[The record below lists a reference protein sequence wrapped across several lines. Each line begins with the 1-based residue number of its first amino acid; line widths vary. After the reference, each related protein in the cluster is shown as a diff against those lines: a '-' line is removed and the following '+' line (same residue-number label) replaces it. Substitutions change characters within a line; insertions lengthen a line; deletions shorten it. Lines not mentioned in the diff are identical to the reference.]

1 MTGSNL
7 VLCVRNVVSGGDG
20 KAFGAE
26 PGPGR
31 FLDVPDGET
40 PHPEKH
46 RISRTA
52 FRDEVLKRAS
62 TGTVERKTG
71 PNRREA
77 FTTGNV
83 LVFVHGYNNRI
94 EDIMERHN
102 LLQAGLGGAGYRG
115 AIVSFDWPSDDST
128 LNYLEDRRDAKTT
141 AFRLV
146 DDGIRLIAG
155 LQKERRRRRC
165 DIDVHLLGHSTGAY
179 VIREAFSD
187 AEQHASLSSGAWT
200 VSQVAF
206 IGADISAASMS
217 GDSGRSR
224 ALFRHAA
231 RITNYSSRFD
241 RALRIS
247 NVKRLGTA
255 PRVGRVGLPA
265 DAHSKCVDVD
275 CSTHW
280 RGLPEPGEAFIGD
293 FTHSWHFGDPLFARD
308 LAYTIEGDIDRHR
321 IPTRRMEDGGLALRS
336 ERAPPDP
343 DAAQ

>member
-1 MTGSNL
+1 MKTTSNL
-7 VLCVRNVVSGGDG
+7 VLCVRNVVSDGNG

-26 PGPGR
+26 PGPSR

-40 PHPEKH
+40 PHPERH

-52 FRDEVLKRAS
+52 FRDEVLKRAG

-94 EDIMERHN
+94 EDIMERHD
-102 LLQAGLGGAGYRG
+102 LLQAGLGGAGYEG

-146 DDGIRLIAG
+146 DDGIRLIAA
-155 LQKERRRRRC
+155 LQKERRKRRC

-187 AEQHASLSSGAWT
+187 AEQHASLSSGNWT

-206 IGADISAASMS
+206 IGADVSAGSMS
-217 GDSGRSR
+217 GDSDKSR
-224 ALFRHAA
+224 ALFRHAV

-265 DAHSKCVDVD
+265 DAHPKCVDVD

-280 RGLPEPGEAFIGD
+280 RGLPEPDEELIGD

-308 LAYTIEGDIDRHR
+308 LAYTIEGEIDRHR
-321 IPTRRMEDGGLALRS
+321 IPTRRMEDGGLALHP
-336 ERAPPDP
+336 E
-343 DAAQ
+343 

>member
-1 MTGSNL
+1 MTRSNL
-7 VLCVRNVVSGGDG
+7 VLSVRNVVSDRTG
-20 KAFGAE
+20 KGFGAE
-26 PGPGR
+26 PGPSR

-40 PHPEKH
+40 PHPERH
-46 RISRTA
+46 RVSRAA
-52 FRDEVLKRAS
+52 FRAEVLKRAR
-62 TGTVERKTG
+62 TGTVKRKTA
-71 PNRREA
+71 PHKRET

-94 EDIMERHN
+94 EDIMVRHD
-102 LLQAGLGGAGYRG
+102 LLQAGLGAAGYEG

-146 DDGIRLIAG
+146 DDGIKVIAA
-155 LQKERRRRRC
+155 LQKERQKRKC
-165 DIDVHLLGHSTGAY
+165 EIDVHLLGHSTGAY

-187 AEQHASLSSGAWT
+187 ARQHASISSGNWT

-206 IGADISAASMS
+206 IGADISASSMS
-217 GDSGRSR
+217 AGDSKSR

-241 RALRIS
+241 RALKIS

-255 PRVGRVGLPA
+255 PRAGRVGLPA

-275 CSTHW
+275 CSAYW
-280 RGLPEPGEAFIGD
+280 SDLPDPSDDFVGD
-293 FTHSWHFGDPLFARD
+293 FTHSWHFGDPRFAED
-308 LAYTIEGDIDRHR
+308 LAHTIAGDIDRHR
-321 IPTRRMEDGGLALRS
+321 IPTRRMVDGRLALHL
-336 ERAPPDP
+336 A
-343 DAAQ
+343 

>member
-1 MTGSNL
+1 MTRSNL
-7 VLCVRNVVSGGDG
+7 VLCVRNVVSNANG

-26 PGPGR
+26 PGPSL

-40 PHPEKH
+40 PHPERHK
-46 RISRTA
+46 INRTA
-52 FRDEVLKRAS
+52 FRDEVLKRAC

-71 PNRREA
+71 RNRREA

-83 LVFVHGYNNRI
+83 LVFVHGYNNRV
-94 EDIMERHN
+94 EDIMKRHD
-102 LLQAGLGGAGYRG
+102 LLQKGLREAGYEG

-146 DDGIRLIAG
+146 DDGIKLIAA
-155 LQKERRRRRC
+155 LQRERRKRKC

-187 AEQHASLSSGAWT
+187 AEQHASLSSGNWT

-206 IGADISAASMS
+206 IGADISAGSMCR
-217 GDSGRSR
+217 DSSKSQ
-224 ALFRHAA
+224 ALFRHAV

-280 RGLPEPGEAFIGD
+280 RGLPEPDKDFIGD
-293 FTHSWHFGDPLFARD
+293 FTHSWHFGDPLFAKD
-308 LAYTIEGDIDRHR
+308 LAYTVEGAIDRHR
-321 IPTRRMEDGGLALRS
+321 IPTRRMEDGCLALQ
-336 ERAPPDP
+336 PK
-343 DAAQ
+343 

>member
-1 MTGSNL
+1 MTRSNL
-7 VLCVRNVVSGGDG
+7 VLCVRNVVSNGNG

-26 PGPGR
+26 PGPSR

-40 PHPEKH
+40 PHPERH

-52 FRDEVLKRAS
+52 FRREVLKRAS

-83 LVFVHGYNNRI
+83 LVFVHGYNNRT

-102 LLQAGLGGAGYRG
+102 LLQAGLRGAGYRG
-115 AIVSFDWPSDDST
+115 AIVSFDWPSDDAT
-128 LNYLEDRRDAKTT
+128 LNYLEDRRDAKAT

-146 DDGIRLIAG
+146 DDGIGLIAA
-155 LQKERRRRRC
+155 LQRERQKRRC

-187 AEQHASLSSGAWT
+187 AEQHASISSGNWT
-200 VSQVAF
+200 VSQIAF
-206 IGADISAASMS
+206 IGADISASSMS
-217 GDSGRSR
+217 GDSGKSQ
-224 ALFRHAA
+224 ALFRHAV

-280 RGLPEPGEAFIGD
+280 SSLPEPDEEFIGD
-293 FTHSWHFGDPLFARD
+293 FTHSWHFGEPLFARD
-308 LAYTIEGDIDRHR
+308 LAYTIEGEIDRHR
-321 IPTRRMEDGGLALRS
+321 IPTRRMEGGCLVLHP
-336 ERAPPDP
+336 E
-343 DAAQ
+343 

>member
-1 MTGSNL
+1 MTRSNL
-7 VLCVRNVVSGGDG
+7 VLCVRNVVSNRDG

-26 PGPGR
+26 PGPSR

-40 PHPEKH
+40 PHPERH
-46 RISRTA
+46 RISRAA

-146 DDGIRLIAG
+146 DDGIRLIAA
-155 LQKERRRRRC
+155 LQKERQRRRC

-187 AEQHASLSSGAWT
+187 AEQHASISSGNWT
-200 VSQVAF
+200 VSQIAF
-206 IGADISAASMS
+206 IGADVSASSMS
-217 GDSGRSR
+217 SDNSKSQ
-224 ALFRHAA
+224 ALFRHAV
-231 RITNYSSRFD
+231 RVTNYSSRFD

-280 RGLPEPGEAFIGD
+280 RGLPEPDEEFIGD
-293 FTHSWHFGDPLFARD
+293 FTHSWHFGDPVFARD
-308 LAYTIEGDIDRHR
+308 LAYTIEGEIDRHR
-321 IPTRRMEDGGLALRS
+321 IPTRRMEDGRLALRP
-336 ERAPPDP
+336 E
-343 DAAQ
+343 

>member
-1 MTGSNL
+1 MMTKSNL
-7 VLCVRNVVSGGDG
+7 VFCVRNVVSNGNG

-26 PGPGR
+26 PGPSR
-31 FLDVPDGET
+31 FLDVPNGET
-40 PHPEKH
+40 PHPEEH

-52 FRDEVLKRAS
+52 FRDEVLKRAD

-71 PNRREA
+71 PNKREA

-83 LVFVHGYNNRI
+83 LVFVHGYNNSI
-94 EDIMERHN
+94 EDIMKRHD
-102 LLQAGLGGAGYRG
+102 LLQAGLGGAGYKG

-146 DDGIRLIAG
+146 DDGIRLIAA
-155 LQKERRRRRC
+155 LQKERQRRKC

-187 AEQHASLSSGAWT
+187 AEQHASISSGDWT

-206 IGADISAASMS
+206 IGADISADSMS
-217 GDSGRSR
+217 RDNSKSR
-224 ALFRHAA
+224 ALFRRAA

-255 PRVGRVGLPA
+255 PRAGRVGLPA
-265 DAHSKCVDVD
+265 HAHPKCVDVD

-280 RGLPEPGEAFIGD
+280 RGLPEPDEEFIGD
-293 FTHSWHFGDPLFARD
+293 FTHSWHFGDSLFARD

-321 IPTRRMEDGGLALRS
+321 IPTRRMEDGQLVLHP
-336 ERAPPDP
+336 E
-343 DAAQ
+343 